1 MATTVKSM
9 MNMARKNLT
18 SNQVTIQPGATATL
32 FFSSATLD
40 NYNPIG
46 WFLAIDNDSSVYSDL
61 IVTGGFG
68 RIIARNMGS
77 TAFTGSIKIE
87 AYYYPYNNLVFA

>member
-18 SNQVTIQPGATATL
+18 SNSVTIQPGAVATL
-32 FFSSATLD
+32 YFPNSNID
-40 NYNPIG
+40 NYTQVG
-46 WFLAIDNDSSVYSDL
+46 WFLAIDNDSSVYSNL
-61 IVTGGFG
+61 IITGGNG
-68 RIIARNMGS
+68 RILARNMGS